1 MCNSIS
7 KENFTKNVKK
17 TLQNMLSK
25 LYYKCKVN
33 LTKKSKE
40 FNYLRI
46 NDKVEVPHGNKNS
59 GTSQG

>member
-1 MCNSIS
+1 
-7 KENFTKNVKK
+7 
-17 TLQNMLSK
+17 MLSK

-40 FNYLRI
+40 FNFLRI

>member
-7 KENFTKNVKK
+7 KENFIKNVKE
-17 TLQNMLSK
+17 TLQKILSE
-25 LYYKCKVN
+25 LYYICKVN

-46 NDKVEVPHGNKNS
+46 NDKVEVQHGNKNS
-59 GTSQG
+59 GTS